1 MTIIILDYIN
11 GVNKQ
16 FIFLGLSFAGNF
28 PLTGLNLGGAVTD
41 TAATR
46 TTHATSG
53 NKNKFSIRKKSLNMI
68 FMCTEAKRRAYQIF
82 V

>member
-1 MTIIILDYIN
+1 MKSQTEHDIN
-11 GVNKQ
+11 NSGLHEMELTKQ

-53 NKNKFSIRKKSLNMI
+53 NKKQFSIRKNL
-68 FMCTEAKRRAYQIF
+68 
-82 V
+82 